1 MTRMNTQT
9 APQFRKRSLP
19 ALAAFAATLLALPVS
34 SVMAQSFP
42 SYPLQTG
49 AGDVEPNIMFVLD
62 DSGSMAFEE
71 MPNPDVSTICRR
83 SSRGSCQDNTITDNT
98 YVGNTV
104 YYNPFVNYQPWQA
117 SDGQRMTGGTSLTSV
132 FGSFNFAG
140 PGTGEEFDTI
150 DLTDSA
156 DCENYD
162 RNSNSTT
169 VCGGTQTFYV
179 PKDPSQTSATYLRET
194 TNYYR
199 YQIRLYEGAPRI
211 IRSELVAGGGYGDFP
226 PIVSTETVVDDRIA
240 SWDNEDFGRNDSGNY
255 EFDLDFDVT
264 TLRAQLRGNDPNAQ
278 LFLQQRIG
286 NSWVTVCQ
294 GANLTTDPGRTS
306 NEDCSV
312 ANAEADNYR
321 VRVTTPNGQYDGADN
336 VDIDVFA
343 TYERETTTPQDTGC
357 SVVGSTTYAWGNCR
371 FAVPTTDRTQESAE
385 FTNFATWFSYHRT
398 RMKTAKAGASEA
410 FNDLGDNV
418 RVGYRT
424 IWSRSNFDIPVGDG
438 NNGVFE
444 GTSRDTWF
452 SRLFG
457 ARGRSSTPLRA
468 ALYDTGE
475 YFSLDTAEG
484 PYGPAATD
492 DQLECRQNFAILTT
506 DGYWNGSID
515 SRSIGDQDGTSGA
528 NILNPE
534 DNTNTVRYT
543 RTHPYRDTA
552 SSTNYSDTLAD
563 VAMKYW
569 KTDLRPDQ
577 DNIMPTSTSNPAFWQ
592 HMVTFGISIG
602 LKGTVD
608 QGSVAEILRDG
619 RPRING
625 TAVDW
630 PDPMDGEN
638 AERIDDLLHAAVNG
652 HGEFIAA
659 NNAETFSTALS
670 GVLGIIQSRLASG
683 SNVATNSTTFQ
694 SDTRMYQATYR
705 SGVWTGDLVARDVTA
720 SGGISNTEA
729 WRVTTRIDATYDNNQ
744 SGDDFHNRDVLTWSG
759 TGGATFPTTAQATA
773 LARSTGPA
781 VVTGAN
787 NAAYIKGDQSLE
799 IASGGVLRSRTTVFG
814 DIINSSPFYIR
825 DSEHIFVGAND
836 GMLHAIDAL
845 TGNVTFSY
853 VPAVL
858 NWSKLASI
866 SDPAYTHGFFVD
878 GPVQVSSYRLVSGT
892 NYLVGT
898 LGRGGKGAFALDVSD
913 PDSMANGD
921 VLWDKTAA
929 TDADMGYVTGL
940 PLIVKGNNDEILAVV
955 PNGIDSTNG
964 NAVLYIYDVTDGS
977 QIAKLNT
984 GVGGGNGLASPRA
997 ADINADG
1004 KADYIYAGDLKGN
1017 IWKFDVT
1024 STDDN
1029 DWAVALEGE
1038 PLFTATDADGNP
1050 QPITGGL
1057 ALARESANPRIWI
1070 TFGTGRL
1077 ISISDMASTDVQTW
1091 YGIIDN
1097 NSTVIEGRDDLTE
1110 REIAIVGTNAQG
1122 RSVRAFE
1129 EYDPLPVNSRGWY
1142 VDLDE
1147 PTPGERVVSGA
1158 RVNGRAAFISSV
1170 IPSEGNGCE
1179 AGGSGYLNAIDVFT
1193 GTSPEGADG
1202 GGSSSSFFDIDRSG
1216 SGSNDT
1222 VTDGDTTLPVG
1233 SVDLGVGMPTESSQ
1247 IDDLV
1252 LVCGSDGT
1260 CEEVPASPQTG
1271 GPGSPRRMS
1280 WRELYGED

>member
-1 MTRMNTQT
+1 MNTQT

-19 ALAAFAATLLALPVS
+19 TLAAFVATLLALPVS

-49 AGDVEPNIMFVLD
+49 AGDVEPNIMFLLD
-62 DSGSMAFEE
+62 DSGSMAFTT
-71 MPNPDVSTICRR
+71 MPNSDIPQICRR
-83 SSRGSCQDNTITDNT
+83 ANNGNCQSDTITNST

-104 YYNPFVNYQPWQA
+104 YYNPAVDYEPWQNA
-117 SDGQRMTGGTSLTSV
+117 DGTRMTGGTTMTAV

-140 PGTGEEFDTI
+140 PGTGGEYDTL
-150 DLTDSA
+150 DLTNDGA
-156 DCENYD
+156 CENYD
-162 RNSNSTT
+162 RNGSSTT
-169 VCGGTQTFYV
+169 VCGGIQTYYV
-179 PKDPSQTSATYLRET
+179 PKNPAQTSTAYLQET

-199 YQIRLYEGAPRI
+199 YQVRTVNGATRVV
-211 IRSELVAGGGYGDFP
+211 RSELVLGGGYGDFP
-226 PIVSTETVVDDRIA
+226 PTTTNLITQSGIAISQGNSSYYTFTVPAGTTQLRVQTVGSDTDADIYVQYNDNGDWNTEC
-240 SWDNEDFGRNDSGNY
+240 EDESNDSNELCVINNPASG
-255 EFDLDFDVT
+255 
-264 TLRAQLRGNDPNAQ
+264 
-278 LFLQQRIG
+278 
-286 NSWVTVCQ
+286 SWRVRVYAYRSF
-294 GANLTTDPGRTS
+294 ANLTLTVDVIGASGDYGCAPVASSSYGWGGCTLMTPVVGRT
-306 NEDCSV
+306 
-312 ANAEADNYR
+312 EAQELENY
-321 VRVTTPNGQYDGADN
+321 
-336 VDIDVFA
+336 
-343 TYERETTTPQDTGC
+343 
-357 SVVGSTTYAWGNCR
+357 
-371 FAVPTTDRTQESAE
+371 
-385 FTNFATWFSYHRT
+385 ATWFSYHRS

-410 FNDLGDNV
+410 FNELGDNV

-424 IWSRSNFDIPVGDG
+424 IWNRSNYNIPVTDG

-444 GTSRDTWF
+444 GSARTTWF

-457 ARGRSSTPLRA
+457 ARGENSTPLRA
-468 ALYDTGE
+468 ALFDTGE
-475 YFSLDTAEG
+475 YFSDSSTSG
-484 PYGPAATD
+484 PYGPAAAA

-506 DGYWNGSID
+506 DGYWNGNIG
-515 SRSIGDQDGTSGA
+515 SRTIGDQDGVSGLS
-528 NILNPE
+528 IVNPA
-534 DNTNTVRYT
+534 DGSDTVRYT
-543 RTHPYRDTA
+543 RSHPYQDTG
-552 SSTNYSDTLAD
+552 STTNYSNTLAD

-569 KTDLRPDQ
+569 KTDLRTDQ
-577 DNIMPTSTSNPAFWQ
+577 DNIMPTSANNPAFWQ

-625 TAVDW
+625 VAVNW
-630 PDPMDGEN
+630 PDPTNTED

-659 NNAETFSTALS
+659 NNAESFSTALS

-705 SGVWTGDLVARDVTA
+705 TGVWTGDLVARDVTA
-720 SGGISNTEA
+720 AGGIAATEA
-729 WRVTTRIDATYDNNQ
+729 WRVTSSIDSTYDNNQ
-744 SGDDFHNRDVLTWSG
+744 SGDDFHNRPVLTWSG
-759 TGGATFPTTAQATA
+759 SAGASFPTTAQATA
-773 LARSTGPA
+773 LARSTGSA
-781 VVTGAN
+781 IVTGAN
-787 NAAYIKGDQSLE
+787 NANYIKGDQSLE
-799 IASGGVLRSRTTVFG
+799 MAGGGVLRNRTSVLG

-825 DSEHIFVGAND
+825 DSEHVFVGAND
-836 GMLHAIDAL
+836 GMLHAVDAL
-845 TGNVTFSY
+845 TGEVTFSY
-853 VPAVL
+853 VPAGL
-858 NWSKLASI
+858 DWNKLSTI

-878 GPVQVSSYRLVSGT
+878 GPVAVSSYRLVSGV

-913 PDSMANGD
+913 PGNMANAD

-929 TDADMGYVTGL
+929 SDADMGYVLGL

-964 NAVLYIYDVTDGS
+964 HAVLYIYDVTNGS
-977 QIAKLNT
+977 QIAKIDT
-984 GVGGGNGLASPRA
+984 GVGGSNGLSSPRA
-997 ADINADG
+997 ADMNADG
-1004 KADYIYAGDLKGN
+1004 KADYIYAGDLRGN
-1017 IWKFDVT
+1017 VWKFDVT
-1024 STDDN
+1024 SAVAT
-1029 DWAVALEGE
+1029 DWAVGLGGS
-1038 PLFTATDADGNP
+1038 PLFTATDAVGNP

-1057 ALARESANPRIWI
+1057 ALARESANPRIWV

-1077 ISISDMASTDVQTW
+1077 ISISDMASTAIQTW

-1097 NSTVIEGRDDLTE
+1097 NSTTIAGRSDLTE
-1110 REIAIVGTNAQG
+1110 RQIAIVGTNAQG

-1129 EYDPLPVNSRGWY
+1129 AYAALPTGSRGWY

-1147 PTPGERVVSGA
+1147 PTAGERVVSGA
-1158 RVNGRAAFISSV
+1158 RINGRAAFVSSV

-1179 AGGSGYLNAIDVFT
+1179 SGGSGYLNAIDVFT

-1202 GGSSSSFFDIDRSG
+1202 GGTSSSFFDTDGNG

-1222 VTDGDTTLPVG
+1222 IGEGENALPIG

-1260 CEEVPASPQTG
+1260 CEEVPAAPQVG